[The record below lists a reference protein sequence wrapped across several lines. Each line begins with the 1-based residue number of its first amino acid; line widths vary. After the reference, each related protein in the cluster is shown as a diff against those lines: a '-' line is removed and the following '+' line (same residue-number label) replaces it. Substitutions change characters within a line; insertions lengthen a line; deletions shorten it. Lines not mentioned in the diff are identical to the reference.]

1 MAISQVTA
9 PRSRP
14 RGHGRAA
21 RRRSRSA
28 ASGELTPSM
37 SHDRPLD
44 APAIVTVFHQL
55 DGRIY
60 HARCRR
66 QIEFCGTRGGLELDF
81 YCLSCREHVTLP
93 EHVLA
98 RIPVGPLP

>member
-1 MAISQVTA
+1 M
-9 PRSRP
+9 
-14 RGHGRAA
+14 
-21 RRRSRSA
+21 
-28 ASGELTPSM
+28 
-37 SHDRPLD
+37 
-44 APAIVTVFHQL
+44 TVFREL

-93 EHVLA
+93 EHIIP
-98 RIPVGPLP
+98 RIPIGPLS